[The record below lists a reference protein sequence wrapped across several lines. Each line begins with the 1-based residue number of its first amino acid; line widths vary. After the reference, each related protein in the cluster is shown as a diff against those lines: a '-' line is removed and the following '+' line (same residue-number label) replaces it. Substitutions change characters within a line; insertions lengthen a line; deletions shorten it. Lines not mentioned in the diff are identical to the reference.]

1 MPSWNPQHYR
11 FHGERKNVAPVIID
25 NALAVMERIRA
36 VDPRLTPILTLR
48 HLSELTGVNYG
59 YLRRLIGRFDNP
71 YKTFTLKKAIPG
83 RTRTRL
89 ICVPLGDLKVLQDW
103 IVKNILQ
110 YTSAHPASFAYHPG
124 SRPEFAAR
132 IHCGC
137 DFLLKVDIQDFF
149 HRVTEGKVFEVFS
162 RLGYPSL
169 VAFELARL
177 TTTIASGVNPP
188 INPTAERWPTIK
200 SYQFGT
206 EGFLPQGAPTSPM
219 LSNLVMVDLDRCFV
233 EMAAAAGMKYTR
245 YADDLVFSA
254 RKPRTYA
261 SVASFKRRVMKAL
274 NDAGYRPNLRKTVIR
289 GPGARR
295 IVLGMLVDGPELR
308 LSSEFKDY
316 LKQHL
321 YYLGSEQHG
330 PSTHARAKGI
340 SVSALYH
347 RVRGLIGWAI
357 RVEPVFG
364 ARCLAEFQTITWPPI
379 DVRLWEGAD
388 DRE

>member
-1 MPSWNPQHYR
+1 VPSWNPQHYR
-11 FHGERKNVAPVIID
+11 FHGERKEVASTVID

-48 HLSELTGVNYG
+48 HFSELTGVNYG

-110 YTSAHPASFAYHPG
+110 YTSAHPASYAYHPG

-132 IHCGC
+132 VHCGC

-149 HRVTEGKVFEVFS
+149 HRVTEGKVFEVFI

-177 TTTIASGVNPP
+177 TTIIASGVKPP
-188 INPTAERWPTIK
+188 KIPAAERWPMIK
-200 SYQFGT
+200 SYQFDT

-219 LSNLVMVDLDRCFV
+219 LSNLVMIDLDRRFA
-233 EMAAAAGMKYTR
+233 EMAAAADMKYTR
-245 YADDLVFSA
+245 YADDLVFSVK
-254 RKPRTYA
+254 KPHTHA
-261 SVASFKRRVMKAL
+261 SVAAFKHRVLKIL
-274 NDAGYRPNLRKTVIR
+274 NNSGYRPNLRKTVIR

-295 IVLGMLVDGPELR
+295 IVLGMLVDGPEPR
-308 LSSEFKDY
+308 LSNEFKDN
-316 LKQHL
+316 LRQHL
-321 YYLGSEQHG
+321 HYLGSGEHG
-330 PSTHARAKGI
+330 PSAHAKVKGI
-340 SVSALYH
+340 SVSTLYH

-357 RVEPVFG
+357 RVEPAFG
-364 ARCLAEFQTITWPPI
+364 ARCLAEFEAVTWPPI
-379 DVRLWEGAD
+379 DMRHWEGAD
-388 DRE
+388 DWD